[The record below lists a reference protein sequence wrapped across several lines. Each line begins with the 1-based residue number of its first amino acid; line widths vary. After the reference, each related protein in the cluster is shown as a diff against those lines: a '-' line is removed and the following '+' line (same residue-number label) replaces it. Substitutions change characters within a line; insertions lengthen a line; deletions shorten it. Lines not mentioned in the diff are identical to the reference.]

1 MPEIVEHISLV
12 IGVLGLTMILWGVL
26 LGVLRLVRL
35 EWASLGG
42 RDTLVEHEDLRHH
55 LRLHAGDGGHLH
67 RQEFRR
73 DDDAGR
79 EKAPAFFA
87 ERSR

>member
-1 MPEIVEHISLV
+1 MPEIVEHIILV
-12 IGVLGLTMILWGVL
+12 IGVLGVTMILWGAL

-35 EWASLGG
+35 EWANLGG
-42 RDTLVEHEDLRHH
+42 RDALVEPEEPAALPRVT
-55 LRLHAGDGGHLH
+55 RRRRRTPASPSK
-67 RQEFRR
+67 FRR

-79 EKAPAFFA
+79 EKAFFA